1 MNFDHWRFTVR
12 GVLMEYLRRPE
23 AAIEAY
29 REALRARP
37 DDLKAVR
44 SIAWLH
50 AQSQR
55 WDQAAEWLEKAA
67 ALEPEHADTWFNLGY
82 ARERHGDR
90 PAALE
95 AFRRATALNP
105 RHDRAWYGQ
114 GMIHAHLGDHLA
126 AAEALKQA
134 AELQP
139 MNGPAWYAL
148 GMAYHHANNPDAVR
162 RVVEHCATHD
172 PQAAR
177 RLIQE
182 AERADL
188 RGLLAR

>member
-1 MNFDHWRFTVR
+1 MNFDHWRFTLR
-12 GVLMEYLRRPE
+12 GVLMEYLRRPD
-23 AAIEAY
+23 AAIEAHQL
-29 REALRARP
+29 ALKARP
-37 DDLKAVR
+37 DDIKAVR

-50 AQSQR
+50 AQARR
-55 WDQAAEWLEKAA
+55 WGQAAEWFERAA
-67 ALEPEHADTWFNLGY
+67 AQEPGHADTWFNLGY
-82 ARERHGDR
+82 AREQQGDR
-90 PAALE
+90 PAALA

-114 GMIHAHLGDHLA
+114 GMVHAHLGDHAA

-148 GMAYHHANNPDAVR
+148 GMAYHHANNPDEVK
-162 RVVEHCATHD
+162 RVVAHCATHD
-172 PQAAR
+172 PQTAK

-182 AERADL
+182 ANRPDL
-188 RGLLAR
+188 MGLLER